1 MIEIRWS
8 FPDSDSAI
16 AALSKLGSAAHNA
29 NVERSPTS
37 EDVPTP
43 AEKPARKPRN
53 VKTVT
58 PNGISIAPATQT
70 AAAPST
76 PGETYTGPVL
86 LGAAAPDAPHAPV
99 VNAAVDLFASNVPLV
114 TAPVEQKQPEQK
126 DLIAALRAAYDKSAD
141 KAIAIV
147 AHFGVKA
154 VGQIP
159 KDKWAEAIAMAQKAV
174 AA

>member
-1 MIEIRWS
+1 MIELRLS
-8 FPDSDSAI
+8 FPDADAAI

-29 NVERSPTS
+29 DVERSAAPTI
-37 EDVPTP
+37 DVQV
-43 AEKPARKPRN
+43 EKPKRTRKAA
-53 VKTVT
+53 VT
-58 PNGISIAPATQT
+58 TEAT
-70 AAAPST
+70 
-76 PGETYTGPVL
+76 TGPVM
-86 LGAAAPDAPHAPV
+86 LGAAAPDAAHAPI
-99 VNAAVDLFASNVPLV
+99 VNAAVDLFAAS
-114 TAPVEQKQPEQK
+114 APKEDAPTPPKQPEQK

-147 AHFGVKA
+147 THFGVKA

>member
-1 MIEIRWS
+1 MIELRLS
-8 FPDSDSAI
+8 FPDADAAI

-29 NVERSPTS
+29 NVERSPLS
-37 EDVPTP
+37 ED
-43 AEKPARKPRN
+43 
-53 VKTVT
+53 
-58 PNGISIAPATQT
+58 
-70 AAAPST
+70 PST
-76 PGETYTGPVL
+76 PEKPKRTRKAATPEQT
-86 LGAAAPDAPHAPV
+86 GAAPASTVVPPTAQQAP
-99 VNAAVDLFASNVPLV
+99 VDLFATSAP
-114 TAPVEQKQPEQK
+114 AAPPVEQPQPEQK

-159 KDKWAEAIAMAQKAV
+159 KDKWAEAIAMANKAV

>member
-1 MIEIRWS
+1 MIELRLS
-8 FPDSDSAI
+8 FPDADAAI

-29 NVERSPTS
+29 DVERSAAPTI
-37 EDVPTP
+37 DVQV
-43 AEKPARKPRN
+43 EKPKRTRKAA
-53 VKTVT
+53 VT
-58 PNGISIAPATQT
+58 TEAT
-70 AAAPST
+70 
-76 PGETYTGPVL
+76 TGPVM

>member
-1 MIEIRWS
+1 MIELRLS
-8 FPDSDSAI
+8 FPDADAAI

-29 NVERSPTS
+29 NVERSAAPTI
-37 EDVPTP
+37 DVQV
-43 AEKPARKPRN
+43 EKPKRTRKAA
-53 VKTVT
+53 VT
-58 PNGISIAPATQT
+58 TEAT
-70 AAAPST
+70 
-76 PGETYTGPVL
+76 TGPVM

-99 VNAAVDLFASNVPLV
+99 VNAAVDLFASNVPV
-114 TAPVEQKQPEQK
+114 VAPVVAQAAQPEQK